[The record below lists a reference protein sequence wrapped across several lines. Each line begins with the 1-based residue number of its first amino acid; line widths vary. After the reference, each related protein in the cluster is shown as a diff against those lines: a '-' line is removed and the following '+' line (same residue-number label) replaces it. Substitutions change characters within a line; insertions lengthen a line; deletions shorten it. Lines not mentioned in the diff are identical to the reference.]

1 MILVLLNVK
10 WLLNTNIRSISSI
23 WRVITFVSMGHLV
36 WSTIDQPP
44 FPTFLS
50 NTLLRNTHF
59 FPPPFHFLGW
69 HIICCSMSEKNVN
82 GTIYQKYFFLK
93 IILIQRQPPLE
104 YALFSLLVFLD
115 INVKNEKIFSCPS
128 IIHCCLM

>member
-36 WSTIDQPP
+36 WSTIDPPP

-59 FPPPFHFLGW
+59 FPPPFHFFGW
-69 HIICCSMSEKNVN
+69 HIICCSMSEKNVLVQF
-82 GTIYQKYFFLK
+82 IRSIFLK

-104 YALFSLLVFLD
+104 YGLFSLLVFLD
-115 INVKNEKIFSCPS
+115 FNVKNKKIFSYPS
-128 IIHCCLM
+128 IIHCYLM